1 MNKEKELLAGDY
13 VKWFSELDL
22 NSEKIVGR
30 KAARLSFLYKN
41 KIPILEGFVLSC
53 EGVDKLFEIWD
64 IREKIISLL
73 SELKEEDI
81 NFEVFKENIK
91 KIILNEDFPEEILQE
106 IFESYDVLSS
116 NKYELEAGSASDI
129 LKSASEF
136 CFVSVRS
143 SPEIKIDSE
152 NSFLNVK
159 GRAELAKTIKQ
170 AIISNYY
177 DYDSLEKNNF
187 EIFNSGIIIQ
197 KMIQSEKSGH
207 VFSDS
212 SEGNVL
218 VKGIWGFGL
227 GLDLEDINKDRYVL
241 SKELEILDIKVNEKN
256 FAFVRDSSGSEKVVK
271 LRPERSSFQVLNTY
285 EIQRVADLALKSEF
299 LFKFPVK
306 LQFAIEG
313 EDIFITNVFDL
324 ELKKEDVQEE
334 IIKKKIEVK
343 PLSVFTNSQ
352 IELIVNDVLEEEVLN
367 KTNIKK
373 AGWIKL
379 DKIIEESKRH
389 RDYYLSYEL
398 YKDYRLVLEE
408 KLKKTVSVFEES
420 FISLNDLLS
429 DSFKKLKGSGFIRE
443 DNPRLGIHGIRYG
456 LKHLEMLDAEIG
468 AIKNSLEERDGGIL
482 IPFITNIKE
491 YKEIREILK
500 ARNFNKKVG
509 VIIDNPSAIQ
519 LINEYFN
526 YGLDLII
533 IDFDKI
539 IESLLMV
546 DFDSGEMPKFFD
558 LDNSAVFKQMEYLI
572 RVCKRN
578 EVEIKVKFSSLDEK
592 VFGFFVKKEVNSFL
606 AEIDFFNELS
616 EFIKGLEEKLIE
628 GTDRELREYELK
640 KEKEKRNLEG
650 NEEDLNKEEKVEGK
664 DKNLDNEDKKI
675 EDEKKQVVSEYSVED
690 LINKKKEEKEKEER
704 EDEKKENIE
713 EKKEDEELK
722 DKSENEK
729 HHELKEEGED
739 FDSEVEDFLKVSEV
753 KKISDDEKEE
763 ESKKLS

>member
-41 KIPILEGFVLSC
+41 KIPVLEGFVLSC

-227 GLDLEDINKDRYVL
+227 GLDLEDINKDRYIL